1 MSQIER
7 IIVLSDGTGN
17 SASAVWRTN
26 VWRVYQALD
35 LTNGRQVALYDDGVG
50 TSSFKPLAIAGGAF
64 GWGLKRNVLDLY
76 GFICRNYRQG
86 VDIHA
91 FGFSRGAFTIRVLV
105 GLIADQGLVPFET
118 EEQLMR
124 DAAGAYRAYRRRY
137 NATGGL
143 VPVLRWL
150 RDRSI
155 EAWQRAR
162 GQRTYGDLQE
172 RKLLRNVPAI
182 RFVGVWDT
190 VSAYGLPIEEMTRG
204 VDLWL
209 WPMSPPD
216 RRLSDKVTRACHAL
230 ALDDAR
236 LTFHPML
243 WTEADETTAMSAANT
258 RDERISQVWFT
269 GMHSNVGGGY
279 PDDGLAHVSLTWMLN
294 EACAAGLQLKQ
305 TPNQI
310 AAAAAAADQDGRL
323 YDSRHGLGGSYRYG
337 PRKLLG
343 LRRGEGCQIQATPG
357 LIRDRYWR
365 SRPDE
370 VEIPRLKIH
379 ESVFQRIRTGA
390 RGYAP
395 INVPEDY
402 AVVMGNGDIL
412 GPGQHGYEP
421 AAQARQR
428 ALSQES
434 VWNSV
439 WRRRIVYFASFLA
452 AAYLFA
458 FPWCHATATGTS
470 RFAFL
475 AEPIKLSG
483 ALLPAMASRW
493 IEAFAASPGWFALG
507 AGLLVFFLWLGGL
520 LEQRIRDE
528 MRMLWDGKGLSSQLP
543 DDWVFGL
550 RTHGA
555 YVATVVA
562 VKYYVL
568 PTFFAFGFAAALVY
582 GAWRALSFTL
592 ASLLGRLG

>member
-1 MSQIER
+1 MSEIKR

-26 VWRVYQALD
+26 VWRTYQALD

-76 GFICRNYRQG
+76 GFICRNYREG
-86 VDIHA
+86 ADIHA

-105 GLIADQGLVPFET
+105 GLIANQGLVPFES

-143 VPVLRWL
+143 VTPLRWL
-150 RDRSI
+150 RDRVI

-162 GQRTYGDLQE
+162 GQRTYRELDGL
-172 RKLLRNVPAI
+172 KTFPKI

-243 WTEADETTAMSAANT
+243 WTEADEKHAASAENT

-294 EACAAGLQLKQ
+294 EACAAGLELKQ

-310 AAAAAAADQDGRL
+310 AVAAAAADQDGRL

-343 LRRGEGCQIQATPG
+343 LHRGKAGRVETSPG

-365 SRPDE
+365 PRPDE
-370 VEIPRLKIH
+370 VEIPRPKIH

-395 INVPEDY
+395 INVPEEY
-402 AVVMGNGDIL
+402 AVVTGNGSIL
-412 GPGQHGYEP
+412 GPGQHAYEP

-428 ALSQES
+428 AVSQEA

-458 FPWCHATATGTS
+458 FPWLYPAVADTPPS
-470 RFAFL
+470 RFGFL
-475 AEPIKLSG
+475 RGPIQL
-483 ALLPAMASRW
+483 AAAVLPALAGRW
-493 IEAFAASPGWFALG
+493 IRAFADSPGLFALG
-507 AGLLVFFLWLGGL
+507 AGTLAFFLWLGGS

-528 MRMLWDGKGLSSQLP
+528 MRRLWDGKGLAEELP

-550 RTHGA
+550 RTHPA

-568 PTFFAFGFAAALVY
+568 PTIFAFGFAAAVVVGGWWGL
-582 GAWRALSFTL
+582 RATL
-592 ASLLGRLG
+592 ASLLG